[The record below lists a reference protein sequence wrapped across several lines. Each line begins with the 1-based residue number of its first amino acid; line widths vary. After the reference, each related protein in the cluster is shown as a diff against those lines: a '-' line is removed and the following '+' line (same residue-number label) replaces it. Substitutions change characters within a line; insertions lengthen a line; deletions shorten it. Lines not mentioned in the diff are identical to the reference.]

1 MRITIPE
8 QFAKC
13 LTSPDYVN
21 DCLNHYWK
29 NKSGILI
36 PAIESR
42 LSGLKAEWENASKY
56 PETFTMFYG
65 NGDIVDKT
73 SKYRS
78 FLRLASGYNILF
90 GTFIPA
96 NTRFE
101 LFTEEAYSLKL
112 NNKIGNKTTKDHIF
126 GTTTIGVQMFTA
138 YIDSNWNMEY
148 MLNEYIPQTLYQSSI
163 CRMLKSEHQ
172 KENVDDTNGVAR
184 GKHTLIEKINLLH
197 YKESNIPLPL
207 RVHKLGIM

>member
-21 DCLNHYWK
+21 DCLNYYWK

-42 LSGLKAEWENASKY
+42 LLALKTEWKNASKY
-56 PETFTMFYG
+56 PETFEAFYG
-65 NGDIVDKT
+65 NGNIINRT

-78 FLRLASGYNILF
+78 FLRLAGGYNILF
-90 GTFIPA
+90 GTFISD

-101 LFTEEAYSLKL
+101 LYSEDAYELKL
-112 NNKIGNKTTKDHIF
+112 TRKIGKKLTSDHIF
-126 GTTTIGVQMFTA
+126 GTTEIGVKMFKN
-138 YIDSNWNMEY
+138 YVDSNWDVKY
-148 MLNEYIPQTLYQSSI
+148 MSNEYVPQTLHLNCI
-163 CRMLKSEHQ
+163 CRILKSEHQ
-172 KENVDDTNGVAR
+172 KENVDDTSGVAR
-184 GKHTLIEKINLLH
+184 GKHTLIEKVRLLH
-197 YKESNIPLPL
+197 YIECGIPLPL
-207 RVHKLGIM
+207 QVHKLGII